1 MPQKLRHPS
10 ATSFPADEAT
20 SRQFIDVQGMA
31 IDSGRRHVSVIQLDA
46 QQTSSRLHPRKL

>member
-1 MPQKLRHPS
+1 
-10 ATSFPADEAT
+10 
-20 SRQFIDVQGMA
+20 MA